1 MANLIIKSS
10 ADNLVLQG
18 SDASPAITV
27 GATGTTTF
35 AENATLSGTANN
47 LGTVTAGTIAKTL
60 VPCRPAFSAY
70 STTTQTS
77 MAQDAWHIIKCNTE
91 IFDTDSAYDNGAA
104 SRFTCPSGKAGYYL
118 FTASLRF
125 DTGGGSNG
133 THDTYAISFQK
144 NGSIIA
150 SQYIGQEP
158 DVNHN
163 GIGISSVI
171 LLAETNYVVAFG
183 YHQQGTG
190 ATCNFVGA
198 DYMTNFSGS
207 YLGA

>member
-70 STTTQTS
+70 SSSSQNG

-118 FTASLRF
+118 FTANLRF
-125 DTGGGSNG
+125 DAGGGSNG
-133 THDTYAISFQK
+133 THDTYAISFRK
-144 NGSIIA
+144 DNSIIA
-150 SQYIGQEP
+150 QQRIGQEP
-158 DVNHN
+158 DVNHH

-171 LLAETNYVVAFG
+171 LLAVSNYVEVFG
-183 YHQQGTG
+183 YHQQGSG
-190 ATCNFVGA
+190 ATCTFLGT
-198 DYMTNFSGS
+198 DYMTNFSGT